1 MQKKKSIS
9 LVLVT
14 LLLFSLFSGM
24 GINKVDA
31 AEIYDGVWEY
41 SVINENE
48 VEITA
53 YNGSN
58 TVVEIPETIGGK
70 SVTSIGESAFAD
82 CMNLSNVLIP
92 DSVTSIGNYA
102 FYDCCNS
109 LTNITIP
116 NNVTYIGDYAFAECY
131 HLTSITIPADVMS
144 IGEGAFS
151 GCIGLTTLKVD
162 SSNQYYDSRD
172 NCNAIIETSSNKI
185 IAGCKN
191 TVIPSSVTSIGDC
204 AFYRCEGLTDI
215 TIPTSVTSIGFNAFM
230 GSGLTRITIPSSVNK
245 IVEGAFSSCS
255 GLTSITVDSG
265 NNIFDS
271 RDNCNAIIETSSNKI
286 IAGCNNTVIPAN
298 IAIIGEAAF
307 EGYSEITSITIPTTV
322 TSIEGFA
329 FHRCTA
335 LTSIIIPNSVT
346 SIMSAAFSECRG
358 LTSITIQDGVKNIE
372 DIYVFWGCENLK
384 ALYTKKGSYAEEWF
398 KKNLPNVEIK
408 YIGEQP
414 PSQPTETP
422 IESPAVQPTVQPA
435 AQPTQ
440 APAVTPVAT
449 VKEEAPAK
457 VASNSIKNTKGKKLT
472 AKWKKVSGAK
482 GYEVQYST
490 NKKFKKAKTKTT
502 KKTSLTI
509 KNLKK
514 KTYYVRIRAYTLD
527 ASGKKISGGWST
539 VKEVKIKK

>member
-162 SSNQYYDSRD
+162 NSNQYY
-172 NCNAIIETSSNKI
+172 
-185 IAGCKN
+185 
-191 TVIPSSVTSIGDC
+191 
-204 AFYRCEGLTDI
+204 
-215 TIPTSVTSIGFNAFM
+215 
-230 GSGLTRITIPSSVNK
+230 
-245 IVEGAFSSCS
+245 
-255 GLTSITVDSG
+255 
-265 NNIFDS
+265 DS

-372 DIYVFWGCENLK
+372 DIYVFGGCENLK

-398 KKNLPNVEIK
+398 KKNLPDVEIK